1 MRRVARLRRARR
13 GYRGLAPALSR
24 ELRGSLAADGSRGR
38 PGRARDFRRAE
49 ELYDQTITAADRVGL
64 VITGALARE
73 YCGDLYAREGRD
85 RVASAYLNAAMEGW
99 SSLGAD
105 GKVEQLCRDYPA
117 LLRPAA
123 SELADPDA
131 QSLLELT
138 NAMVSELGTGRS
150 PRTAARHDRVG
161 HRRATRGPV
170 RARRCRARPRGRVR
184 ARHTIVEAVE
194 AADVSYA
201 ASVVRYVER
210 SDRPVLISDTAAS
223 VHGRDQHLHAAAVR
237 SVLCIPLS
245 RGGVQRAL
253 VYLES
258 TDLSAFTPAH
268 LETMRLLSGQ
278 VATALENAQLVDRLA
293 DALRS
298 QTDLVFAQSRFVP
311 DQLLRELG
319 RDTLVAIDAG
329 DAVARDMTI
338 LYTDIRGYTHIQEG
352 LDPRHGIGF
361 LNDYLRRMEPA
372 IVTHGGFVDSYV
384 GDGMIAL
391 FAPAADG
398 ALRAALAMRR
408 IEREVGEERRA
419 RGLDPVRTGIAV
431 HTGKV
436 VIGTFGGVNQL
447 RCGVVGDAVNLASR
461 IEGLTRDHAPLLVS
475 ESGVR
480 AARGSGGV
488 RPPAGRS
495 FPRRGSD
502 RGRDRVGSVRRGRP
516 RHALGQ
522 TVDDAAPRRRARRV
536 RSRRI
541 EDACRGFEEVARAV
555 PGDSGSRRSTS
566 RVARRCSIEASP
578 NVGTASSP
586 STTSRKRS
594 R

>member
-1 MRRVARLRRARR
+1 MRRWR
-13 GYRGLAPALSR
+13 
-24 ELRGSLAADGSRGR
+24 DGR
-38 PGRARDFRRAE
+38 
-49 ELYDQTITAADRVGL
+49 
-64 VITGALARE
+64 
-73 YCGDLYAREGRD
+73 
-85 RVASAYLNAAMEGW
+85 
-99 SSLGAD
+99 SLGAD

-123 SELADPDA
+123 SELADSDA

-138 NAMVSELGTGRS
+138 NAMVSELGLDDLLERLLGTIASVTDAQRGVLF
-150 PRTAARHDRVG
+150 THDGVG
-161 HRRATRGPV
+161 LVPAVVFEHGQ
-170 RARRCRARPRGRVR
+170 
-184 ARHTIVEAVE
+184 IVETVD

-210 SDRPVLISDTAAS
+210 SDRPVLISDTETS
-223 VHGRDQHLHAAAVR
+223 VHGRDQHLHAAAIR

-319 RDTLVAIDAG
+319 RETLVAIDAG

-398 ALRAALAMRR
+398 ALR
-408 IEREVGEERRA
+408 GRA
-419 RGLDPVRTGIAV
+419 
-431 HTGKV
+431 
-436 VIGTFGGVNQL
+436 
-447 RCGVVGDAVNLASR
+447 GDAAHR
-461 IEGLTRDHAPLLVS
+461 TR
-475 ESGVR
+475 G
-480 AARGSGGV
+480 
-488 RPPAGRS
+488 
-495 FPRRGSD
+495 
-502 RGRDRVGSVRRGRP
+502 
-516 RHALGQ
+516 
-522 TVDDAAPRRRARRV
+522 RRRAPRAWPRSGPHRHRGAHRQGGDRHVRRRQPAAV
-536 RSRRI
+536 WCRRRCRQSRQSHRGTDARSR
-541 EDACRGFEEVARAV
+541 AAARQ
-555 PGDSGSRRSTS
+555 
-566 RVARRCSIEASP
+566 
-578 NVGTASSP
+578 
-586 STTSRKRS
+586 
-594 R
+594 